1 MSHQYTLDDLLYL
14 MARLRD
20 PKTGCPWDIT
30 QDYAS
35 IAPSTLEEAYEVVD
49 AIGALDFGMPLG
61 RRVTRVPKAGF
72 LKVAPKADNLP

>member
-1 MSHQYTLDDLLYL
+1 MAVGLLL
-14 MARLRD
+14 QKELAALAALAQDHELPPSLIQPVPARELLHCLLVD
-20 PKTGCPWDIT
+20 
-30 QDYAS
+30 
-35 IAPSTLEEAYEVVD
+35 EVVD